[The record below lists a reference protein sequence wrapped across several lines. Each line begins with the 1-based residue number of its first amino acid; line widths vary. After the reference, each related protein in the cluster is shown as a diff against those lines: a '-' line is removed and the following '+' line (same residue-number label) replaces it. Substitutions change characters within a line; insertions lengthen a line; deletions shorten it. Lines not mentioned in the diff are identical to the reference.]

1 MPHIGVSTPAGVPV
15 DSPVFESPRSP
26 DPASPRPSS
35 SARQVLVPYDFGP
48 SSSSNGA
55 SPAPR
60 GSSPASPVGD
70 ATFFLHDD
78 DEENTISYDVAVSSP
93 PLDAGSSAVV
103 LPGSPVSPASSPSP
117 PASVDE
123 AAADPDDV
131 QEQPESDPA
140 TLRMPPDHTRL
151 LEDQARLL
159 RSLLRDPPTDES
171 WAQCEEAWTRA
182 VALAVEAV
190 RLPPVRSRRQ
200 RRQPDT
206 TNAVD
211 IQRLYRRNRRR
222 ALLLI
227 LEGPP
232 QTCAIPLQDLQ
243 DHWGRTWSARQA
255 DSTLLLGREP
265 APAGSRYDQL
275 FTGRASIKSAT
286 ETSPSGAENIK
297 RFSLT
302 ERSAGVA
309 ILVN

>member
-1 MPHIGVSTPAGVPV
+1 MYQSSSGSSTGPDACRRFPWPRPFSGQ
-15 DSPVFESPRSP
+15 PRSP
-26 DPASPRPSS
+26 DPASPQRPPS

-48 SSSSNGA
+48 SSSSNWRV
-55 SPAPR
+55 SCPARLVGGFALLATPR
-60 GSSPASPVGD
+60 FYS
-70 ATFFLHDD
+70 T
-78 DEENTISYDVAVSSP
+78 TTT
-93 PLDAGSSAVV
+93 
-103 LPGSPVSPASSPSP
+103 PSP
-117 PASVDE
+117 TTSRCLRRRSMPGRPRSFCPGPRCLRPPPRRHPPSVDE

-190 RLPPVRSRRQ
+190 RLPPVRPGRQ
-200 RRQPDT
+200 RRQPDS

-222 ALLLI
+222 AVRLI

-232 QTCAIPLQDLQ
+232 
-243 DHWGRTWSARQA
+243 
-255 DSTLLLGREP
+255 
-265 APAGSRYDQL
+265 
-275 FTGRASIKSAT
+275 
-286 ETSPSGAENIK
+286 
-297 RFSLT
+297 
-302 ERSAGVA
+302 
-309 ILVN
+309 